1 MSADAVPD
9 LAATLRAACRRDRLA
24 NEKTLALNTLT
35 HTILT
40 SEDSDE
46 IKVMRLH
53 TECGFGMMRAEE
65 LVYGSARPKRPY
77 QNREVDKDIR
87 RFYKHDS

>member
-1 MSADAVPD
+1 MSDYQSCLKTAMKKDG
-9 LAATLRAACRRDRLA
+9 RE
-24 NEKTLALNTLT
+24 NEKRRTSAELT
-35 HTILT
+35 HEILQ
-40 SEDSDE
+40 SEDSSE

-65 LVYGSARPKRPY
+65 LVYGAARPKRPY